1 MISLLTGVS
10 KVYDWDRFSKN
21 DAMGE
26 VAVYLGETDLNNRSA
41 MWSVLQVENSNSS
54 RRVELTFQP
63 MSVKK
68 KPATPK
74 AKPPTG
80 PARIRYQVG
89 N

>member
-41 MWSVLQVENSNSS
+41 MWSVLQVKKLNS
-54 RRVELTFQP
+54 R
-63 MSVKK
+63 
-68 KPATPK
+68 KPL
-74 AKPPTG
+74 G
-80 PARIRYQVG
+80 G
-89 N
+89 FN